1 MGSAHKREKK
11 PEAVRRALLDCAARI
26 AIEHGLARVTV
37 QAVAD
42 AADVTKGGLLHHF
55 ASKQALLDALF
66 VDLADAYEYDIETRM
81 AGQPRTT
88 GVFTRAY
95 VETVIADVAD
105 ATSRPRAILA
115 VLAIGDARMRALWA
129 ERFAGMLGRHAN
141 TDDTLALATI
151 RFAADGYWLS
161 ELIGSDPRD
170 PARVRDQLLGATYDH
185 G

>member
-42 AADVTKGGLLHHF
+42 AAHVTKGGLLHHF

-66 VDLADAYEYDIETRM
+66 VDLADAYENEIESRM
-81 AGQPRTT
+81 TGRAHAT

-95 VETVIADVAD
+95 VETVIADVAEPS
-105 ATSRPRAILA
+105 SRPRAILA

-129 ERFAGMLGRHAN
+129 ERFARMLGRHAD
-141 TDDTLALATI
+141 TDDTLDLATL

-170 PARVRDQLLGATYDH
+170 PARVRDSLLQSIAVA
-185 G
+185 